1 MSGLFGGKTPDP
13 TPVAR
18 MPVPDDAAAQAAK
31 ARQQQQI
38 ATRSGRASTVL
49 SRPTGG
55 GREAGTSS
63 YGNSLLG
70 SAG

>member
-1 MSGLFGGKTPDP
+1 MSGLFGSKPKPEDP
-13 TPVAR
+13 TP

-38 ATRSGRASTVL
+38 ASRSGRASTVL
-49 SRPTGG
+49 SRPARG
-55 GREAGTSS
+55 EAGTSS
-63 YGNSLLG
+63 YANSLLG

>member
-1 MSGLFGGKTPDP
+1 MSGLFGKAPDP
-13 TPVAR
+13 APAVR

-38 ATRSGRASTVL
+38 ASRSGRASTVL

-55 GREAGTSS
+55 SEAGTSS

>member
-1 MSGLFGGKTPDP
+1 MSGLFGKTPAP
-13 TPVAR
+13 EPATP

-38 ATRSGRASTVL
+38 ASRSGRASTVL
-49 SRPTGG
+49 SRPAG
-55 GREAGTSS
+55 GRGEAGTSS
-63 YGNSLLG
+63 YANSLLG